1 MKIKTLI
8 ENTAACPGLCTE
20 AGLSMYIEA
29 LGKKILFDTGMSGDF
44 TDNAQKMG
52 VDLTAVDLVVVS
64 HGHDDHGGGL
74 KRFLQLN
81 QTAPIYINQHAFRS
95 FFTGDRR
102 NISLAAD
109 LKEHPRVILT
119 GDRLSL
125 GEGLELF
132 TGNGLVR
139 SHKMGHFGLTT
150 LSQGAYVPDD
160 FRHEQYLRIT
170 EQGKTVLLSGCSHKG
185 ILNIMEWAQ
194 CDVLL
199 GGFHF
204 MRLGLEGEDR
214 AYLENAARQLMTYP
228 TTYYTCHCTG
238 LKQYAVLKEIMG
250 EQLQYTASGDEID
263 L

>member
-20 AGLSMYIEA
+20 AGLSMYVET

-44 TDNAQKMG
+44 ADNAQQMG
-52 VDLTAVDLVVVS
+52 VDLAAVDLVVIS

-74 KRFLQLN
+74 KRFMQQN
-81 QTAPIYINQHAFRS
+81 TTAPIYINEHAFRS
-95 FFTGDRR
+95 FFTGEHR
-102 NISLAAD
+102 NISLAPE
-109 LKEHPRVILT
+109 LKRDPRVILT
-119 GDRLSL
+119 GDRLAL

-132 TGNGLVR
+132 TCNGLER
-139 SHKMGHFGLTT
+139 RHKMSPFGLST
-150 LSQGAYVPDD
+150 LSRGEYRPDD

-170 EQGKTVLLSGCSHKG
+170 ENGTTVLLSGCSHKG
-185 ILNIMEWAQ
+185 ILNIMEWTS

-214 AYLENAARQLMTYP
+214 AYLEDAARRLMTYP

-250 EQLQYTASGDEID
+250 EQLHYTASGDE
-263 L
+263 LVL